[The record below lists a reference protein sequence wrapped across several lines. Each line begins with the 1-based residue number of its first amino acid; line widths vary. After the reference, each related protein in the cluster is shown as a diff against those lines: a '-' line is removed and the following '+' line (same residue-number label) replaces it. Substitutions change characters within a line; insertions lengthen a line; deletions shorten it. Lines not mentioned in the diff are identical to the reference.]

1 MLRPPALPADIA
13 ALAPTDRSRRM
24 LQAAL
29 AGAEAIRA
37 LRADAGRWEGAALE
51 RKGARDFVTAADR
64 QSEAAVAAS
73 LSAAFPDHAITGE
86 EGTAIRHDRGREGA
100 GTFLVDPID
109 GTTNFAWGM
118 PFFGIAIA
126 LVEGGETVAGV
137 VLDPSLGEAFVAE
150 RGHGAFL
157 NGRRLRIDRAVA
169 PEEALVGASLPVPG
183 QLRSIDVE
191 AYHRALRAVID
202 RAAGVRRLGSAA
214 LSLCY
219 VAAGRHDAFFE
230 DGLSPLDYAAAVLV
244 LREAGGVATG
254 FDGGPIPATGAVLGA
269 NAGLHPW
276 LVGLLSGR

>member
-13 ALAPTDRSRRM
+13 ALAPTERSRRM
-24 LQAAL
+24 LEAAL

-37 LRADAGRWEGAALE
+37 LRAYAGRWEGAALE

-64 QSEAAVAAS
+64 QSEAAIAAA

-86 EGTAIRHDRGREGA
+86 EGTAIRRDGA

-150 RGHGAFL
+150 RGLGAFL
-157 NGRRLRIDRAVA
+157 NGRQLRIDRTVA
-169 PEEALVGASLPVPG
+169 PEEALVGASLPIPG
-183 QLRSIDVE
+183 QLRSIEVE
-191 AYHRALRAVID
+191 AYHRALRRVID

-254 FDGGPIPATGAVLGA
+254 FAGGPIPATGAVLGA

-276 LVGLLSGR
+276 LVGLLGGSD

>member
-1 MLRPPALPADIA
+1 MLRPPAPPADIA
-13 ALAPTDRSRRM
+13 TLAPTDRSRRM
-24 LQAAL
+24 LEAAL

-37 LRADAGRWEGAALE
+37 HAGRWEGAALE

-73 LSAAFPDHAITGE
+73 LSMAFPGHAITGE
-86 EGTAIRHDRGREGA
+86 EGTAIRGEGP

-109 GTTNFAWGM
+109 GTTNFAWGL

-150 RGHGAFL
+150 SGHGAFL
-157 NGRRLRIDRAVA
+157 NGRRLRIDRSVA
-169 PEEALVGASLPVPG
+169 PEEALVGASLPIPG

-191 AYHRALRAVID
+191 AYHRALRKVID

-254 FDGGPIPATGAVLGA
+254 FDGSPIPATGAVLGA

-276 LVGLLSGR
+276 LVGLLTNS

>member
-1 MLRPPALPADIA
+1 MLRPPAPPADMT
-13 ALAPTDRSRRM
+13 ALAPTERSRRM
-24 LQAAL
+24 LEAAL

-37 LRADAGRWEGAALE
+37 HAGRWEGAALE
-51 RKGARDFVTAADR
+51 KKGARDFVTAADR
-64 QSEAAVAAS
+64 QSEAAVAAA
-73 LSAAFPDHAITGE
+73 LSAAFPDHAVTGE
-86 EGTAIRHDRGREGA
+86 EGTAIRRDGGRA
-100 GTFLVDPID
+100 GTFLVDSID

-126 LVEGGETVAGV
+126 LVEEGDTVAGV

-150 RGHGAFL
+150 RGLGAFL
-157 NGRRLRIDRAVA
+157 NGRRLRIDRTVA
-169 PEEALVGASLPVPG
+169 PEEALVGASLPIPG
-183 QLRSIDVE
+183 QIRSIDVE
-191 AYHRALRAVID
+191 AYHRALRRVID

-254 FDGGPIPATGAVLGA
+254 FDGSPIPATGAVLGA
-269 NAGLHPW
+269 NPSLHPW
-276 LVGLLSGR
+276 LVGLLTNS

>member
-1 MLRPPALPADIA
+1 MLRPPGLPADTA

-29 AGAEAIRA
+29 AGAEAIRVH
-37 LRADAGRWEGAALE
+37 AGRWEGAALE

-73 LSAAFPDHAITGE
+73 LSAAFPDHAIEGE
-86 EGTAIRHDRGREGA
+86 EGTAIRSQGA
-100 GTFLVDPID
+100 GTLLVDPID
-109 GTTNFAWGM
+109 GTTNFAWGL

-157 NGRRLRIDRAVA
+157 NGRRLRIDRTVA

-183 QLRSIDVE
+183 QVRSIDVE

-254 FDGGPIPATGAVLGA
+254 FDGRPIPDSGAVLGA

-276 LVGLLSGR
+276 LVGLLGGGD

>member
-1 MLRPPALPADIA
+1 MLRPPALPADTA

-24 LQAAL
+24 LEAAL
-29 AGAEAIRA
+29 AGAEAIRVHT
-37 LRADAGRWEGAALE
+37 GRWEGAALE

-64 QSEAAVAAS
+64 QSEAAVAS
-73 LSAAFPDHAITGE
+73 VLSAAFPDHAIDGE
-86 EGTAIRHDRGREGA
+86 EGTAIRGAA

-109 GTTNFAWGM
+109 GTTNFAWGL

-150 RGHGAFL
+150 RGLGAFL

-183 QLRSIDVE
+183 QVRSIDVE

-244 LREAGGVATG
+244 LREAGGIATG
-254 FDGGPIPATGAVLGA
+254 FDGGPIPPTGAVLGA

-276 LVGLLSGR
+276 LVGLLTEG